1 MALQGHGWLAAV
13 TCTSEAR
20 APRNAAQPAAE
31 SPEPDVRCSVT
42 DTEKHTHTCTS
53 VAILAQAF
61 WLKPFCLKR
70 VSFDY
75 ELLTQ

>member
-1 MALQGHGWLAAV
+1 MQHSLLQNQPSQMLDAALQ
-13 TCTSEAR
+13 TQK
-20 APRNAAQPAAE
+20 N
-31 SPEPDVRCSVT
+31 
-42 DTEKHTHTCTS
+42 THTCTS

-75 ELLTQ
+75 ELLTQCILLLSSRNQQLAPGVPT